1 MSARTTASGWVG
13 DSVPAVDVDVP
24 DDAPEP
30 QDRTVDRR
38 WVLHRAAWLST
49 AAAAGTLL
57 VNQPAAAA
65 TEPPAPTFRDPAA
78 DGKIGG
84 WSHPS
89 AWAPFTFVGDVR

>member
-1 MSARTTASGWVG
+1 MSARVTPSGWVG

-24 DDAPEP
+24 DDPPEP

-57 VNQPAAAA
+57 AAQPVSA
-65 TEPPAPTFRDPAA
+65 TETKEPSLPGSRRRWHPAGCAR
-78 DGKIGG
+78 
-84 WSHPS
+84 
-89 AWAPFTFVGDVR
+89 